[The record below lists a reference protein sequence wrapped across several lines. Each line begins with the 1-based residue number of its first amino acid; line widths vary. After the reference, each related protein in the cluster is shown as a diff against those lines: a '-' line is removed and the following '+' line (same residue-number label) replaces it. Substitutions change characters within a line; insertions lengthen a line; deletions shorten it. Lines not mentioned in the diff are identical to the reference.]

1 MFGPDFTM
9 KWWLICH
16 NRDQVN
22 AILNRFMEFFGIN
35 THVALADNLKI
46 HQSEVSNWKRSNAF
60 PLEIFE
66 KVIWLRGLN
75 PEWLISGEGDQL
87 LDDMPDQQADYMRFS
102 IFVRAQLKYLLAN
115 YQFTCLPHG
124 YVNTFAA
131 NLFDLQDHSVEVLVA
146 EMLRR
151 LYMAGSVTGLPMN
164 ELRKLPLDVEYSR
177 ADIITRASAASGMDR
192 PALAKAVARYIRK
205 EHVDAEEADEIL
217 QQVEAGELE
226 FPLELLFYLFAVLG
240 VNIIYVLTG
249 LGEHRIPLL
258 LGNADDAWRES
269 SLEEHP

>member
-22 AILNRFMEFFGIN
+22 AILNRFMKFFGIN

>member
-177 ADIITRASAASGMDR
+177 AGIITRAGAASGMDR

-258 LGNADDAWRES
+258 PGNADDAWRES

>member
-16 NRDQVN
+16 SRDQAD
-22 AILNRFMEFFGIN
+22 AILNRFMEFFDVD
-35 THVALADNLKI
+35 THAELADNLKI
-46 HQSEVSNWKRSNAF
+46 YQSDISDWKRRNGL

-87 LDDMPDQQADYMRFS
+87 LDDMPDQQTDYIQFS
-102 IFVRAQLKYLLAN
+102 IFVRDQIKYLLTN

-131 NLFDLQDHSVEVLVA
+131 NLFNLQDHSAEVLVA

-151 LYMAGSVTGLPMN
+151 LYMANSFMGLPLN

-177 ADIITRASAASGMDR
+177 TDIITRAGIVSGMDR
-192 PALAKAVARYIRK
+192 LTLAKTVARYIRK
-205 EHVDAEEADEIL
+205 ENMGADEAEAIL
-217 QQVEAGELE
+217 QDVEAGELE
-226 FPLELLFYLFAVLG
+226 FPLELLFSLFTVSG

-249 LGEHRIPLL
+249 LGEHRIPFLT
-258 LGNADDAWRES
+258 GNVDDAWRES
-269 SLEEHP
+269 DHGEHL